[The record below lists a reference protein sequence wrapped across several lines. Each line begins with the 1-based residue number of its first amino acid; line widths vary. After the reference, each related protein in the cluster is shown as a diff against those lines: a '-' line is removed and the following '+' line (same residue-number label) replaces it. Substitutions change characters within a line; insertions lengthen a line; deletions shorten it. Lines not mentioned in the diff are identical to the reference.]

1 MKKQPNS
8 RDCFVCGV
16 DNECGLKLEFFQ
28 TTPGEVVVDTV
39 LPDHYQGYPGIV
51 HGGIVASLVDE
62 VLGRVHMGNDTGNP
76 RFMYTAKMT
85 IQYRHP
91 VPTGKPIKIIGH
103 SIKTKKRSAT
113 SKAEIQG
120 PDGKILVEAE
130 ALLINVPE
138 ESINS
143 TNLESLGW
151 KVYNSSELNHDS

>member
-1 MKKQPNS
+1 M
-8 RDCFVCGV
+8 
-16 DNECGLKLEFFQ
+16 
-28 TTPGEVVVDTV
+28 VDTV
-39 LPDHYQGYPGIV
+39 LPDHYQGDAGGARPG
-51 HGGIVASLVDE
+51 GLASLVDE

-91 VPTGKPIKIIGH
+91 VPAYTIQLNGQTL
-103 SIKTKKRSAT
+103 SLTKKRSAT

-120 PDGKILVEAE
+120 SDGKILVEAE

-151 KVYNSSELNHDS
+151 KVYNDSELNHDS